1 LSKHALPRPVLY
13 IFLAALSL
21 RLAFVL
27 TVPLETL
34 AVGDQ
39 ADYAAMAENL
49 VAGGGFAI
57 HPGIPTPDRA
67 PGYPVFVAAVYA
79 VSGNSPRA
87 ALIAQSV
94 LSALTCLLLFWILRE
109 TLEDENV
116 ARLGAGLLAFYPVLI
131 VYCGR
136 LLSETLFTFLV
147 AASMLLLARHLRRG
161 KPLEALLAG
170 LVMGAATLVRP
181 GALLMPWLVL
191 GLMLLY
197 GRSRAVAWLGYAAVF
212 FLTLVPWTMRNQ
224 ELFGFRSLAARGPG
238 FGLYVTGHMTRGM
251 SYEAADRA
259 YYEVAARPEYRETAF
274 EKGRSPQAALDQW
287 ASREGKELIFAHP
300 LAYARIVAMRLPR
313 FWITSHSS
321 AFGIDQP
328 VSEYRRQ
335 GRWSP
340 LAFRG
345 ASLLIHAVILA
356 LAGWG
361 ALILRDRW
369 RSAVFLAAIP
379 LYMNIHISFDLIPRY
394 HLPAMPYILGL
405 AAVPLLWRVR
415 RIFDASRRA
424 S

>member
-1 LSKHALPRPVLY
+1 MSKHALSRPALY
-13 IFLAALSL
+13 IFLAALAL

-27 TVPLETL
+27 TVPLDSL

-67 PGYPVFVAAVYA
+67 PGYPLFVAAVYA
-79 VSGNSPRA
+79 VTGSSPRA
-87 ALIAQSV
+87 VLVAQAL
-94 LSALTCLLLFWILRE
+94 LSALTCLLLFWILLE
-109 TLEDENV
+109 TVENERV
-116 ARLGAGLLAFYPVLI
+116 ARLGAGLLAAYPVLI

-136 LLSETLFTFLV
+136 LLSETLFTFLL

-161 KPLEALLAG
+161 KPWEAVLCGLA
-170 LVMGAATLVRP
+170 MGAATLVRP
-181 GALLMPWLVL
+181 GSLLMPWLVL
-191 GLMLLY
+191 GLMLMY
-197 GRSRAVAWLGYAAVF
+197 GRSRAAAWLGYAAVF
-212 FLTLVPWTMRNQ
+212 YMTLVPWTMRNQ

-287 ASREGKELIFAHP
+287 ASREGKELIYAHP
-300 LAYARIVAMRLPR
+300 LAYARIVALRLPR

-321 AFGIDQP
+321 AFGVDLP
-328 VSEYRRQ
+328 MSEYRRQ
-335 GRWSP
+335 GRWAP
-340 LAFRG
+340 IAFR
-345 ASLLIHAVILA
+345 AAMTLLQTIILA

-361 ALILRDRW
+361 AWLLKDRW
-369 RSAVFLAAIP
+369 RTAVFLAAVP
-379 LYMNIHISFDLIPRY
+379 VYMIIHISFDMIPRY
-394 HLPAMPYILGL
+394 HLPAMPYLIGL
-405 AAVPLLWRVR
+405 ASLPLAR
-415 RIFDASRRA
+415 RMRR
-424 S
+424 SS